1 MIFIDTNVPMY
12 MIGGPH
18 PNKDRTEALVDQL
31 RVDGEEFITDAEV
44 YQEILHRYLSRGRLH
59 RIDPA
64 FKALDSLVGAR
75 VLAIRKD
82 HVRSA
87 RELLRSV
94 DGISARDA
102 IHVAVMRREGITR
115 ILSFD
120 KDLDN
125 CPGIERIY

>member
-12 MIGGPH
+12 MAGDSH
-18 PNKDRTEALVDQL
+18 PNKDRAEALIDQL
-31 RVDGEEFITDAEV
+31 RDSGEKFVTDAEV
-44 YQEILHRYLSRGRLH
+44 YQEILHRYLSDGRLH
-59 RIDPA
+59 DVGDA
-64 FKALDSLVGAR
+64 FDALDSLVGAC
-75 VLAIRKD
+75 VFAISID
-82 HVRSA
+82 HTRSA

-94 DGISARDA
+94 AGISARDA

-120 KDLDN
+120 QNLDN